1 VATRRIHG
9 RLGKPEAA
17 VDFAFFPE
25 CFQTTYQL
33 RRVRAMKV
41 EFYYDSTVPCG
52 SAFPCDNAKAVELIG
67 QLAAKG
73 VNAKAFDLKG
83 EQVAFMTYNAAVT
96 GPKSAVRA
104 VFGATG
110 ALQEDFGKNVPALLV
125 FGKDERYPEE
135 AYPRSDRDLMRVLG
149 CEEALQNLL
158 AK

>member
-1 VATRRIHG
+1 MS
-9 RLGKPEAA
+9 KAA
-17 VDFAFFPE
+17 VDFAFFPAF
-25 CFQTTYQL
+25 FQTTYQ
-33 RRVRAMKV
+33 RGGAEAMKV

-52 SAFPCDNAKAVELIG
+52 SAFPCDNAKAVELVG

-104 VFGATG
+104 VFGAKG